1 MRVLSARR
9 RNDIGVIGTGRA
21 AAVVAS
27 AGALVNTLFQAGA
40 RVQQIFERHDW
51 KFCFI
56 GGVANFRWGTP
67 RLTNDLD
74 LTLLTGFG
82 GEAAYTAALLAE
94 FESRIQGATEFALQN
109 RVLLLRTPD
118 GFGIDVALGAMPFEA
133 SAIERSSNVELVRG
147 ATLRTC
153 SAEDLIVHKAFAARP
168 QDWVDIEGVILK
180 QRGQLQWAQIWS
192 DLSVLAELK
201 EAPELL
207 TTLEGITTRA
217 ESVVGPFPH
226 ARS

>member
-1 MRVLSARR
+1 MDAPTYTR
-9 RNDIGVIGTGRA
+9 
-21 AAVVAS
+21 
-27 AGALVNTLFQAGA
+27 VNTLFQAGA

-56 GGVANFRWGTP
+56 DGVANFRWGTP

-82 GEAAYTAALLAE
+82 GEAEYTGALLAE
-94 FESRIQGATEFALQN
+94 FESRISGAAEFALRN

-118 GFGIDVALGAMPFEA
+118 GFGIDVALGAMPFES
-133 SAIERSSNVELVRG
+133 SAIERSSNAELVRG

-180 QRGQLQWAQIWS
+180 QCGQLLWPQYGPTSLCW
-192 DLSVLAELK
+192 LSS
-201 EAPELL
+201 
-207 TTLEGITTRA
+207 RR
-217 ESVVGPFPH
+217 H
-226 ARS
+226 RNC

>member
-1 MRVLSARR
+1 M
-9 RNDIGVIGTGRA
+9 
-21 AAVVAS
+21 
-27 AGALVNTLFQAGA
+27 NTLFQAGA
-40 RVQQIFERHDW
+40 RVQQLFERHDW

-82 GEAAYTAALLAE
+82 GEADYTAALLDE
-94 FESRIQGATEFALQN
+94 FESRISGAAEFALLN

-118 GFGIDVALGAMPFEA
+118 GFGVDIALGAMPFEA
-133 SAIERSSNVELVRG
+133 SAVDRSSNVELVPG

-180 QRGQLQWAQIWS
+180 QRGELQWRQIWS
-192 DLSVLAELK
+192 DLEELAGLK

-207 TTLEGITTRA
+207 PELEHIASRVA
-217 ESVVGPFPH
+217 SVIGPFPH
-226 ARS
+226 ARP

>member
-1 MRVLSARR
+1 MKTLLQ
-9 RNDIGVIGTGRA
+9 
-21 AAVVAS
+21 
-27 AGALVNTLFQAGA
+27 AGAL
-40 RVQQIFERHDW
+40 VQQIFERRDW
-51 KFCFI
+51 TFCFI

-82 GEAAYTAALLAE
+82 TEAAYAAALLTE
-94 FESRIQGATEFALQN
+94 FESRISDPTEFALQN

-133 SAIERSSNVELVRG
+133 SAIARSTNAELVPG
-147 ATLRTC
+147 AVLRTC

-180 QRGQLQWAQIWS
+180 QRGQLAWPQIWA
-192 DLSVLAELK
+192 DLAQLAELK
-201 EAPELL
+201 EAPEIL
-207 TTLEGITTRA
+207 TELERIATHA
-217 ESVVGPFPH
+217 QSVIGPFLH
-226 ARS
+226 AR

>member
-1 MRVLSARR
+1 M
-9 RNDIGVIGTGRA
+9 
-21 AAVVAS
+21 
-27 AGALVNTLFQAGA
+27 NTLFQAGA
-40 RVQQIFERHDW
+40 GVQQIFERHDW

-82 GEAAYTAALLAE
+82 GETVYTAALLAE
-94 FESRIQGATEFALQN
+94 FESRISGAAEFALRN

-180 QRGQLQWAQIWS
+180 QRGQLLWTQIWS
-192 DLSVLAELK
+192 ELAVLAEPK

-207 TTLEGITTRA
+207 SELDRVATRA

-226 ARS
+226 TRP

>member
-1 MRVLSARR
+1 MDAPPYTR
-9 RNDIGVIGTGRA
+9 
-21 AAVVAS
+21 
-27 AGALVNTLFQAGA
+27 VNTLFQAGA
-40 RVQQIFERHDW
+40 RLQRIFERHNW
-51 KFCFI
+51 TFCFI

-82 GEAAYTAALLAE
+82 GESAYIAALLAE
-94 FESRIQGATEFALQN
+94 FESRISGAEEFALRN

-118 GFGIDVALGAMPFEA
+118 GFGVDVALGAMPFEA

-180 QRGQLQWAQIWS
+180 QRGLLLWTQIWS
-192 DLSVLAELK
+192 DLVVLADLK

-207 TTLEGITTRA
+207 TELDRVATRA

-226 ARS
+226 ARE